1 MLRIFVVFF
10 NLCNHDLLCW
20 QDSNL
25 HLTSGCRRLLC
36 QALRAIRKWCG
47 DAASGS
53 LFLEPTFLSRSVN
66 WPDQAQGICPK
77 QVSRLQGLGWWGSI
91 LGHHCRRGH
100 TCQGDHPSSPIWLL
114 CEKLWDRQ
122 VTLPSPSHRHDGRK
136 VSRPGKG
143 CGRSLPPAKCM
154 CVRRCG

>member
-36 QALRAIRKWCG
+36 QALIAIRKWCG